1 MALPDFPKLIY
12 RGHFECEMGI
22 SYKAAKLVASLG
34 GGFKEA
40 EIIFP
45 PLLYGSLSYPTLHRD
60 AMIEVA
66 EDTFVNRLDYIWSF
80 YRSSKDNADKPFLMK
95 SPLDGKWYLWDFP
108 DDDLSIRLV
117 DLYMG
122 SSGLKI
128 EQRYVQGVTPDHAD
142 GSFDEAEV

>member
-1 MALPDFPKLIY
+1 MPLPVGYSQLIY
-12 RGHFECEMGI
+12 RGHFECEIGV
-22 SYKAAKLVASLG
+22 SYKAAKLGASYG
-34 GGFKEA
+34 GGYKTVET
-40 EIIFP
+40 IFP

-60 AMIEVA
+60 AMIEVSVGV
-66 EDTFVNRLDYIWSF
+66 FKNRLDYIWDF

-122 SSGLKI
+122 STGLKI
-128 EQRYVQGVTPDHAD
+128 EQRYVAGVTPDNED
-142 GSFDEAEV
+142 GSFDE

>member
-12 RGHFECEMGI
+12 RGHFDCEIGV

-95 SPLDGKWYLWDFP
+95 SPLDSKWYLWDFP

-142 GSFDEAEV
+142 GSFDET

>member
-1 MALPDFPKLIY
+1 MTLPEGYSQLIY
-12 RGHFECEMGI
+12 RGHFECEIGV
-22 SYKAAKLVASLG
+22 SYKAAKLGASLG

-40 EIIFP
+40 ENIFP

-66 EDTFVNRLDYIWSF
+66 EDTFVNRLDYIWAF
-80 YRSSKDNADKPFLMK
+80 YRASKDAADKPFLMK

-128 EQRYVQGVTPDHAD
+128 EQRYISGVVPDNAD
-142 GSFDEAEV
+142 GSFDEE